1 MEKENTTVR
10 VQDDLYQYV
19 NGEWL
24 KNAVIPADKP
34 AFGRGSALAEKV
46 DKQLMEDLAEF
57 AKGKE
62 LPDLPI
68 MEDVV
73 RLYKKALDTDART
86 EAGMLPMPVAGLSAG
101 TTAFFSHSPLT
112 Y

>member
-1 MEKENTTVR
+1 MEKGNTSVR

-24 KNAVIPADKP
+24 KNAVIPDDKP
-34 AFGRGSALAEKV
+34 AFGRGNILAEKV
-46 DKQLMEDLAEF
+46 DNQLMSDLSGFAE
-57 AKGKE
+57 GEE

-86 EAGMLPMPVAGLSAG
+86 EAGM
-101 TTAFFSHSPLT
+101 
-112 Y
+112 